1 MTNEHLIPAR
11 EYCMLHSVEM
21 SFLNSLA
28 ESGLLQVH
36 TIGTDVYIDH
46 DQLPGLEKWER
57 LHYDMQIN
65 IEGLEAIQHL
75 LDQIQFM
82 QTEMK
87 RQRDK
92 LEIYETS
99 GLEL

>member
-11 EYCMLHSVEM
+11 DYCMLHSVEM

-28 ESGLLQVH
+28 ESGLLQVQ
-36 TIGTDVYIDH
+36 TIGTEVYIDH
-46 DQLPGLEKWER
+46 DQLPGLEKWVR

-65 IEGLEAIQHL
+65 LEGLEAIQHL

-87 RQRDK
+87 RLRDK

-99 GLEL
+99 GPDF